1 MKAITL
7 SVLFASLFLSCIA
20 TSSRHNTC
28 QGAILS
34 REDLM
39 NIVDKEIEKRGGH
52 PDRKRKSSI
61 EIKREGCDYIYHE
74 TYLPARPGSD
84 LYVRINQN
92 GEVVDFF
99 PGL

>member
-1 MKAITL
+1 MKIITL
-7 SVLFASLFLSCIA
+7 LILLASLLLSCIA
-20 TSSRHNTC
+20 TSSRHNNC
-28 QGAILS
+28 QGAMLT
-34 REDLM
+34 REDLVK
-39 NIVDKEIEKRGGH
+39 IVDKEVEKRGGH
-52 PDRKRKSSI
+52 PDRTKKSKI
-61 EIKREGCDYIYHE
+61 EIRREGCDYIYHE